1 MHFIKHLLANSH
13 VLEILVI
20 NRQFLDEETLDTR
33 EEIFTKISNFPRT
46 SPKAE
51 IVYKDFS

>member
-33 EEIFTKISNFPRT
+33 EEIFTEISNFSRA
-46 SPKAE
+46 SP
-51 IVYKDFS
+51 